1 MICIILVKK
10 KSGISNKRY
19 GIKFQ
24 DPEYSNQMKLV
35 EKKIEQS
42 LYDTLKAAANKRL
55 GAMEAERIYTDRP
68 VRLSATVRADRINL
82 SCIS

>member
-35 EKKIEQS
+35 EKKLNNLFMTQLE
-42 LYDTLKAAANKRL
+42 AAANKQFCK
-55 GAMEAERIYTDRP
+55 
-68 VRLSATVRADRINL
+68 S
-82 SCIS
+82 